1 VVKKNYP
8 NLFIIAGTGTKSGKT
23 TMACKVIE
31 QFRHLSP
38 VGIKISPHF
47 HTSSPGLLLVDEGP
61 GFAIYAEKN
70 AETTKDTSRMLSAGA
85 AKVYLILVWD
95 SDLEKIFL
103 KFIGKIPDNIP
114 VVCESPALRNYFEPG
129 LFILMSSETTVKR
142 QDLRYL
148 EKLPHLD
155 FKLEEID
162 RIHSLPFIFK
172 DGEWSPLEDFSNL
185 K

>member
-1 VVKKNYP
+1 MVKKNNYP
-8 NLFIIAGTGTKSGKT
+8 NLLIIAGTGTKSGKT
-23 TMACKVIE
+23 TMACRIIE

-70 AETTKDTSRMLSAGA
+70 ADTTKDTSRMLKAGA
-85 AKVYLILVWD
+85 TKVYLILVWD
-95 SDLEKIFL
+95 SNLEKIF
-103 KFIGKIPDNIP
+103 KKVIEKIPENIP

-148 EKLPHLD
+148 ERLPHLE
-155 FKLEEID
+155 FKFEELSHNIN
-162 RIHSLPFIFK
+162 LPFDFTEGK
-172 DGEWSPLEDFSNL
+172 WHSPL
-185 K
+185 